1 MPNRNSTP
9 SILVCPNLT
18 TPYSWSGG
26 TLIYVFLEDSLPLS
40 DLVNGRDAE
49 GEALGVRLA
58 GVASDEW
65 TV

>member
-1 MPNRNSTP
+1 M
-9 SILVCPNLT
+9 
-18 TPYSWSGG
+18 
-26 TLIYVFLEDSLPLS
+26 IYVFLEDSLPLS